1 MHDDKINERAFKLFI
16 VLILDNNMQRRLQY
30 FAVVS
35 GQINPDWDFVQA
47 NQMSTSSKTNNLIC
61 LFETLDDI

>member
-35 GQINPDWDFVQA
+35 GQINPGWDL
-47 NQMSTSSKTNNLIC
+47 SKPINVNFFQTDNLVC
-61 LFETLDDI
+61 SFETLDDI

>member
-47 NQMSTSSKTNNLIC
+47 NQMSTSSKTNNLIY